1 MVDGLVV
8 EHDGVVALK
17 TLGIVMDATCVESDL
32 LALPVAFAYTPG
44 IVPGKSSV
52 VQKMIIGEQ
61 HGKVDVRHMP
71 FVDDTTFHV
80 HQVHILAVIRRKE
93 GVTRT
98 ALVRL
103 MQEQTRLLLHDGAFL
118 PMF

>member
-1 MVDGLVV
+1 MHVYLARRMVVNVRILHLLFGQAK
-8 EHDGVVALK
+8 HGMYAL
-17 TLGIVMDATCVESDL
+17 
-32 LALPVAFAYTPG
+32 
-44 IVPGKSSV
+44 
-52 VQKMIIGEQ
+52 
-61 HGKVDVRHMP
+61 DVRHVP

-80 HQVHILAVIRRKE
+80 HQVHVLTMIRRKE
-93 GVTRT
+93 SVPRT